1 MSAVSTETL
10 RPARTPFGVGFLR
23 RHSDLWLAFALGSL
37 VGLLILTL
45 PMQAALS
52 TAVVGAFVLIML
64 VDTRVALF
72 ALLLVRATVDVFATV
87 PILNIEGFT
96 PNALMSLLVIAL
108 GAVHIAANRINI
120 RRIPLAS
127 PFAIFV
133 AVGFLGLAMS
143 PSKADALEDWLRI
156 VSAFLIFVVVVDLM
170 RTEAERRW
178 LLRVIVLSSVLP
190 LSVGMYQYVTGQG
203 FDDLEEAGIARVLA
217 TFVHPSPYAFY
228 LVQIVPLVLL
238 LLAHAQSRLLR
249 LGLAVMLPVMV
260 LSIYA
265 TQTRGAWIGLVVMIA
280 VFMWFRAKWT
290 LLFIPMFLLAAYIG
304 MADVRTRVSAATSGS
319 CESVTY
325 CESSVLWRAKQWER
339 TVELPN
345 PVELVTVGAGL
356 HSVFATYGEF
366 THNEYLRLLVE
377 TGLIGLAA
385 TLVLYGSLFNLARK
399 GFREAEGNN
408 PFKRDLMLAFL
419 MAFAARALMSGADNL
434 LVITVLEWYFW
445 AFAAVVVVE
454 SGAYD
459 RLAHIQDGSRKPK
472 STGAVPRP
480 ALVSEAAP
488 A

>member
-1 MSAVSTETL
+1 
-10 RPARTPFGVGFLR
+10 
-23 RHSDLWLAFALGSL
+23 
-37 VGLLILTL
+37 
-45 PMQAALS
+45 
-52 TAVVGAFVLIML
+52 
-64 VDTRVALF
+64 
-72 ALLLVRATVDVFATV
+72 
-87 PILNIEGFT
+87 
-96 PNALMSLLVIAL
+96 
-108 GAVHIAANRINI
+108 
-120 RRIPLAS
+120 
-127 PFAIFV
+127 
-133 AVGFLGLAMS
+133 
-143 PSKADALEDWLRI
+143 
-156 VSAFLIFVVVVDLM
+156 
-170 RTEAERRW
+170 
-178 LLRVIVLSSVLP
+178 
-190 LSVGMYQYVTGQG
+190 
-203 FDDLEEAGIARVLA
+203 
-217 TFVHPSPYAFY
+217 
-228 LVQIVPLVLL
+228 
-238 LLAHAQSRLLR
+238 
-249 LGLAVMLPVMV
+249 
-260 LSIYA
+260 
-265 TQTRGAWIGLVVMIA
+265 
-280 VFMWFRAKWT
+280 
-290 LLFIPMFLLAAYIG
+290 MFLLAAYIG
-304 MADVRTRVSAATSGS
+304 MADIRTRISAATSGS

-472 STGAVPRP
+472 STSAVPRP
-480 ALVSEAAP
+480 TLASEAAP